1 MRTIAII
8 SLLSTAV
15 FTTLFGAASPA
26 LTQLQTLPGSVVRGE
41 QILTANG
48 CVKCHSVNGKGGT
61 RGPDLAVPSKTA
73 STPALFATSLWNH
86 LPSMISEI
94 EAAKTSVPPLRPNDA
109 ADLFAYFYST
119 LYFSP
124 RGNATR
130 GGDLFVEKQCSNCHS
145 EILNPNRRNSILE
158 TWMDLKDPSI
168 WAERMWNHATEMDS
182 AMANRGLRWPKLS
195 DQDVVDLVTF
205 LSTRAGTEPE
215 TNALTLGEPDLGRA
229 VFENSCTSCHSLGGG
244 EKSKVDLLSRKGP
257 PSVTGYIAAM
267 WNHAPEMKRR
277 GGSTPKLAAGQMP
290 NLVAF
295 LFSARYFF
303 EPGDAERGKKVYEAK
318 SCATC
323 HELRRN
329 QTGAPDLTKKLE
341 AYSPILLTSAAW
353 EHGSLMMQTMKQQG
367 LVWPEFKGREM
378 ADLIAFLNSRLIIQV
393 ASRQTGPASQT
404 N

>member
-1 MRTIAII
+1 MKTTAIT
-8 SLLSTAV
+8 SLFLAV
-15 FTTLFGAASPA
+15 LFTTFFGAASPA
-26 LTQLQTLPGSVVRGE
+26 TPQLQTLPGSVVQGE
-41 QILTANG
+41 RILTTNG

-61 RGPDLAVPSKTA
+61 RAPDLAIPSKTA

-86 LPSMISEI
+86 MPAMLSEI
-94 EAAKTSVPPLRPNDA
+94 EATKTSVSALRPIDA

-130 GGDLFVEKQCSNCHS
+130 GGSLFVEKQCSNCHS
-145 EILNPNRRNSILE
+145 EILNTDRRNSILE

-205 LSTRAGTEPE
+205 LSTRAGTQPE
-215 TNALTLGEPDLGRA
+215 TFALSIGEPDLGRA
-229 VFENSCTSCHSLGGG
+229 VFENSCTSCHSLGQR
-244 EKSKVDLLSRKGP
+244 EKSKVDLLSRTGP
-257 PSVTGYIAAM
+257 SSVTGYIAAM

-277 GGSTPKLAAGQMP
+277 GGSTPKLAAGKMP
-290 NLVAF
+290 DLIAF
-295 LFSARYFF
+295 LFSQRYFF
-303 EPGDAERGKKVYEAK
+303 EPGNAERGKKIYEDK

-329 QTGAPDLTKKLE
+329 QTGAPDLTKKVE
-341 AYSPILLTSAAW
+341 AYSPIILTSAAW
-353 EHGSLMMQTMKQQG
+353 GHGSSMMQAMKQQG
-367 LVWPEFKGREM
+367 IAWPEFKGREM
-378 ADLIAFLNSRLIIQV
+378 ADLIAYMNSRLIIQV
-393 ASRQTGPASQT
+393 AR
-404 N
+404 